1 MNFRHDLAT
10 KKKKKLHDLGVQTD
24 ANWSDHTL
32 CVKFHDIKKRFF
44 YSHQKYNVVYSDV
57 LIKKISSL
65 SLQESTT
72 LQTIRYN
79 LENQISIF
87 PYLSR
92 LIKKNSTKNSDFMLK
107 NWNIYHTHLGKLDSG
122 KQQCSR
128 TKNLLFFTFKGNTVY
143 FIDVK
148 SHPKG
153 SGWFD
158 KELIEII
165 YDNWKELLNII
176 QGGEAMEPP
185 NQNIFELTKKSV
197 VIINIRGVAVLPTN
211 LGVASSGDS
220 NEAVR
225 SINYVFNTLRN
236 WEVRI
241 KEDDYEFRENHFK
254 QTNIVIPSTATLH
267 YELII
272 ENDRFFACSKEY
284 GVKIRL
290 LPL

>member
-10 KKKKKLHDLGVQTD
+10 IYKKKLHDLGVQTD

-65 SLQESTT
+65 SLLESTT

-87 PYLSR
+87 PYLSDF
-92 LIKKNSTKNSDFMLK
+92 IKENSIKTPDYMLK
-107 NWNIYHTHLGKLDSG
+107 NWNIYHAHLGEVNNSKP
-122 KQQCSR
+122 KCIR
-128 TKNLLFFTFKGNTVY
+128 TDNLLFFTFERNTVY

-165 YDNWKELLNII
+165 YDNWKELLSII
-176 QGGEAMEPP
+176 PGGEAMEPP

-197 VIINIRGVAVLPTN
+197 VIINIRDVAVLPTN

-225 SINYVFNTLRN
+225 SINYVFNTLRD
-236 WEVRI
+236 WEVLI
-241 KEDDYEFRENHFK
+241 KEHDHKVREDYFK
-254 QTNIVIPSTATLH
+254 QTNIAIPTTATLH

-272 ENDRFFACSKEY
+272 ENDRFIAYSKEY